1 MFTAIQSISYWP
13 ESLKYRGCDISS
25 HLLFAANLK
34 VDWKKKLCIGC
45 AVVFILSVIAAILSL
60 TGALVCTLIQH
71 DQQEW
76 HTTHKAEILQGDT
89 ILAYLGSD
97 PRVEFTACFE
107 ETDADNPTRQLDV
120 TLIAVHCE
128 NLVEHSQPF
137 MVFDYP
143 IKSKDIFKEPI
154 YVPGGYNHYESGPA
168 FVFWVE
174 SQNVP
179 ESSGI
184 FIRVFDNTAEADSY
198 KYHPTDTNARD
209 KAIWMKQVETNTSFN
224 VTFDPPYASYFLPTF
239 EANIAGGDFEFTLSY
254 SVRQIYYQYSDYA
267 KNVDIRCVLNS
278 SNPCYFHLSEW
289 NETCILA
296 YNPPSYTDDTNA
308 VMLTTQRHTSI
319 RRHIIH
325 RKISHPLWTFFLLF
339 VVVCSLCVIYFL
351 IRYCKCSC
359 KHLRKG
365 YAPVVLIEAPLL
377 VDSTITDNG

>member
-1 MFTAIQSISYWP
+1 MS
-13 ESLKYRGCDISS
+13 R
-25 HLLFAANLK
+25 LLFAANLK

-45 AVVFILSVIAAILSL
+45 AVVCIFSVILSL
-60 TGALVCTLIQH
+60 AGALVCTLIQH
-71 DQQEW
+71 HQQEW
-76 HTTHKAEILQGDT
+76 RTTHKAEILQGDT
-89 ILAYLGSD
+89 ILAYHGSD

-128 NLVEHSQPF
+128 HLVEHNQTLKR
-137 MVFDYP
+137 FDYP
-143 IKSKDIFKEPI
+143 IKSKDIFEELI
-154 YVPGGYNHYESGPA
+154 YVPGGYNHYESGST

-179 ESSGI
+179 ESSGL

-198 KYHPTDTNARD
+198 QDHPTDTNARH
-209 KAIWMKQVETNTSFN
+209 KAIWTKQVETNISFN
-224 VTFDPPYASYFLPTF
+224 VTFNPPYASYFIPTF
-239 EANIAGGDFEFTLSY
+239 EANIAGGNFEFTMSY
-254 SVRQIYYQYSDYA
+254 SIRQIYYQYSDYA
-267 KNVDIRCVLNS
+267 KNVAIRCVLNS

-308 VMLTTQRHTSI
+308 VVLTTQRHTSV
-319 RRHIIH
+319 RRHVIH

-339 VVVCSLCVIYFL
+339 VVCSLCVLYFS

-359 KHLRKG
+359 KHVRKG
-365 YAPVVLIEAPLL
+365 YAPVVMEEGPSL
-377 VDSTITDNG
+377 VDSTITESDNG